1 MTNLKTY
8 IKTLMQDV
16 SFAQRS
22 RLRFECARLLR
33 FARVVDLLIAET
45 LAPWPCREISVTIF
59 FSFADGR
66 FVVGYYYTILSLLFV
81 IIMIIYIYIWINLFV
96 KNVLWL
102 KVFELP
108 DFQTGRWVTMY
119 RRIFARSRRISPPRL
134 NWCKRRW
141 WRSTSTFASG
151 PKTKRSKESG
161 VETNESSGLKT
172 IR

>member
-1 MTNLKTY
+1 MWASLNARGC
-8 IKTLMQDV
+8 V
-16 SFAQRS
+16 SSVLAFYASRGWWICSSQR
-22 RLRFECARLLR
+22 
-33 FARVVDLLIAET
+33 
-45 LAPWPCREISVTIF
+45 PWHLGAVQKNQSPFF

>member
-1 MTNLKTY
+1 
-8 IKTLMQDV
+8 MQDV

-45 LAPWPCREISVTIF
+45 LAPWRRAEKSVTIF
-59 FSFADGR
+59 FFHLQMVGPM
-66 FVVGYYYTILSLLFV
+66 VGYYYTILSLLFV